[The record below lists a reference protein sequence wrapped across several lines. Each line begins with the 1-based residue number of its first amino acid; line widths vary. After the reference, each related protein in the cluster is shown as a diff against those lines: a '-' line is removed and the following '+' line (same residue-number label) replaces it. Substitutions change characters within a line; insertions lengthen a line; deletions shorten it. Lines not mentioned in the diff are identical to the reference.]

1 MPDQPKEPR
10 LSPFDSTPAA
20 TDSRQACAPPGGTDV
35 HRDTWDALEHDVVTC
50 RACLRLVAW
59 REEVAATKR
68 RAFQNWTYWGKPVPG
83 FGDHGARLLI
93 LGLAP
98 GAHGSN
104 RTGRM
109 FTGDSSG
116 KTLYATLHRTGFANQ
131 ATWESPDDG
140 LALSDAYITA
150 VARCAP
156 PQNKP
161 TADELTN
168 CRPFLR
174 RELALIENLQIVL
187 ALGRIALDG
196 YLRLLQEDGY
206 SLPPVPFGHG
216 MVTLLP
222 APLPTIITSYHP
234 SRQNTQTGRL
244 TVEMFD
250 RVFLLARDLFS

>member
-1 MPDQPKEPR
+1 
-10 LSPFDSTPAA
+10 
-20 TDSRQACAPPGGTDV
+20 
-35 HRDTWDALEHDVVTC
+35 
-50 RACLRLVAW
+50 
-59 REEVAATKR
+59 
-68 RAFQNWTYWGKPVPG
+68 
-83 FGDHGARLLI
+83 
-93 LGLAP
+93 
-98 GAHGSN
+98 
-104 RTGRM
+104 M

-216 MVTLLP
+216 MVTPLP

-244 TVEMFD
+244 TAEMFD
-250 RVFLLARDLFS
+250 RVFLMARDLFS